1 VAADATSTAPEGPP
15 RRGTFRASSALAWRR
30 PRGKAI
36 GQLGLPLAAFL
47 FFYVAALVAL
57 LASAFWSQDELTGE
71 IQHDWGLDSFRI
83 LWEDPTYRTIVL
95 RTVGIASAVTLTCIV
110 LAFPYALFLVRVA
123 SPRVRVLLLVATVI
137 PLWVSYLVRVYSW
150 RLILNPE
157 GALNW
162 ALTGLGLPGQNILY
176 TNWAMWLVYSYIWLP
191 FMVLPIYAVLER
203 VPGSYL
209 EASADLGAKS
219 LTTLRRVVF
228 PLAVPGIAAGS
239 IFTFSLTLGD
249 YIAPGLVGGPGSQL
263 IGNVVFANVG
273 IANNVPFA
281 AAFATVPLA
290 IMAVYLL
297 IMRRLG
303 AFENL

>member
-1 VAADATSTAPEGPP
+1 VAADATTTSEGLP
-15 RRGTFRASSALAWRR
+15 RKGALRASSAVGWRW
-30 PRGKAI
+30 PGAKAL

-47 FFYVAALVAL
+47 FVYVAALVAL
-57 LASAFWSQDELTGE
+57 LVSSFWSVDEFTSE
-71 IQHDWGLDSFRI
+71 VVHTWTFDNFRT
-83 LWEDPTYRTIVL
+83 LWDDPTYRRIVFRTI
-95 RTVGIASAVTLTCIV
+95 GIASAVTVTCIV
-110 LAFPYALFLVRVA
+110 IAFPYALFLVRVA
-123 SPRVRVLLLVATVI
+123 SPRLRVLLLVATVI

-150 RLILNPE
+150 RLLLNPD
-157 GALNW
+157 GAVNW
-162 ALTGLGLPGQNILY
+162 VLTGLGLPGQNILY

-191 FMVLPIYAVLER
+191 FMVIPVYAALER

-219 LTTLRRVVF
+219 FTTLRRVVF
-228 PLAVPGIAAGS
+228 PLAIPGIAAGS

-290 IMAVYLL
+290 IMIVFIA

>member
-1 VAADATSTAPEGPP
+1 VAAEATLPEGPP
-15 RRGTFRASSALAWRR
+15 RKGALRASSAVAWRW
-30 PRGKAI
+30 PGAKAV

-47 FFYVAALVAL
+47 LVYVAALVAL
-57 LASAFWSQDELTGE
+57 LVSSFWSVDEFTSE
-71 IQHDWGLDSFRI
+71 VVHTWSLDNYRI
-83 LWEDPTYRTIVL
+83 LWDDPTYRRIVL
-95 RTVGIASAVTLTCIV
+95 RTVGIATAVTLTCIV
-110 LAFPYALFLVRVA
+110 IAFPYALFLVRVA
-123 SPRVRVLLLVATVI
+123 GPRLRVLLLVATVI

-191 FMVLPIYAVLER
+191 FMVLPIYAALER

-228 PLAVPGIAAGS
+228 PLAIPGIAAGS

-263 IGNVVFANVG
+263 IGNVVFSNVG

-290 IMAVYLL
+290 IMIVYIA

>member
-1 VAADATSTAPEGPP
+1 VAAEATLPEGPP
-15 RRGTFRASSALAWRR
+15 RKGALRASSAVAWRW
-30 PRGKAI
+30 PGAKAV

-47 FFYVAALVAL
+47 LVYVAALVAL
-57 LASAFWSQDELTGE
+57 LVSSFWSVDEFTSE
-71 IQHDWGLDSFRI
+71 VVHTWSLDNYRI
-83 LWEDPTYRTIVL
+83 LWDDPTYRRIVL
-95 RTVGIASAVTLTCIV
+95 RTVGIATAVTLTCIV
-110 LAFPYALFLVRVA
+110 IAFPYALFLVRVA
-123 SPRVRVLLLVATVI
+123 GPRLRVLLLVATVI

-191 FMVLPIYAVLER
+191 FMVLPIYAALER
-203 VPGSYL
+203 VPSSYL

-228 PLAVPGIAAGS
+228 PLAIPGIAAGS

-263 IGNVVFANVG
+263 IGNVVFSNVG

-290 IMAVYLL
+290 IMIVYIA

>member
-1 VAADATSTAPEGPP
+1 MPEGPP
-15 RRGTFRASSALAWRR
+15 RKGVLRASSAVAWRS
-30 PRGKAI
+30 PGAKAV

-47 FFYVAALVAL
+47 LVYVAALVAL
-57 LASAFWSQDELTGE
+57 LVSSFWSVDEFTSE
-71 IQHDWGLDSFRI
+71 VVHTWSFDNYRT
-83 LWEDPTYRTIVL
+83 LWDDPTYRRIVL
-95 RTVGIASAVTLTCIV
+95 RTVGIATAVTLTCIAI
-110 LAFPYALFLVRVA
+110 AFPYALFLVRVA
-123 SPRVRVLLLVATVI
+123 GPRLRVLLLVATVI

-162 ALTGLGLPGQNILY
+162 FLTGLGLPGQNILY

-191 FMVLPIYAVLER
+191 FMVLPIYAALER

-228 PLAVPGIAAGS
+228 PLAIPGIAAGS

-263 IGNVVFANVG
+263 IGNVVFSNVG

-290 IMAVYLL
+290 IMVVYIA

>member
-1 VAADATSTAPEGPP
+1 MASDATSTAPEGLP
-15 RRGTFRASSALAWRR
+15 RRGVLRASSTFAWRR
-30 PRGKAI
+30 PEAKALA
-36 GQLGLPLAAFL
+36 QLGLPLAAFL
-47 FFYVAALVAL
+47 FVYVAALVAL
-57 LASAFWSQDELTGE
+57 LVSAFWTIDEFTSE
-71 IQHDWGLDSFRI
+71 IVRDWGFDNFRT
-83 LWEDPTYRTIVL
+83 LWDDPTYRRIVL
-95 RTVGIASAVTLTCIV
+95 RTVGIATAVTVTCIV

-123 SPRVRVLLLVATVI
+123 SPRLRVLLLVATVV

-150 RLILNPE
+150 RLILNPD

-162 ALTGLGLPGQNILY
+162 VLTGIGLPGQNILY

-191 FMVLPIYAVLER
+191 FMVLPIYAALER

-209 EASADLGAKS
+209 EASADLGAKG

-228 PLAVPGIAAGS
+228 PLAIPGIAAGS

-263 IGNVVFANVG
+263 IGNVIFANVG

-281 AAFATVPLA
+281 AAFATVPLV
-290 IMAVYLL
+290 IMVVYIA

>member
-1 VAADATSTAPEGPP
+1 
-15 RRGTFRASSALAWRR
+15 
-30 PRGKAI
+30 
-36 GQLGLPLAAFL
+36 
-47 FFYVAALVAL
+47 VAALVAL
-57 LASAFWSQDELTGE
+57 LASAFWSQDELSGE
-71 IQHDWGLDSFRI
+71 IHHEWGLDHFRI

-123 SPRVRVLLLVATVI
+123 GPRLRVLLLVATVI
-137 PLWVSYLVRVYSW
+137 PLWVSSLVRVYSW

-191 FMVLPIYAVLER
+191 FMVLPIYAALER
-203 VPGSYL
+203 IPGSYL
-209 EASADLGAKS
+209 EASADLGAKG
-219 LTTLRRVVF
+219 LTTLRRVVL

>member
-1 VAADATSTAPEGPP
+1 MAADATSTAPESPP
-15 RRGTFRASSALAWRR
+15 RRGALRASSALAWRR
-30 PRGKAI
+30 PSGKAI
-36 GQLGLPLAAFL
+36 GQLGLPLTAF
-47 FFYVAALVAL
+47 FFVYVAALVAL

-71 IQHDWGLDSFRI
+71 IHHDWGLDSFRI
-83 LWEDPTYRTIVL
+83 LWEDPTYRRIVL

-110 LAFPYALFLVRVA
+110 LALPYALFLVRVA
-123 SPRVRVLLLVATVI
+123 SPRVRVLLLVAAVI

-162 ALTGLGLPGQNILY
+162 ALTGLGLPAQKILY

-191 FMVLPIYAVLER
+191 FMVLPIYAALER

-219 LTTLRRVVF
+219 LTTIRRVIF
-228 PLAVPGIAAGS
+228 PLAIPGIAAGS

-297 IMRRLG
+297 LMRRLG

>member
-1 VAADATSTAPEGPP
+1 VALDATQAAPEGSARRGALRATST
-15 RRGTFRASSALAWRR
+15 FAWRHPVAR
-30 PRGKAI
+30 AL
-36 GQLGLPLAAFL
+36 GQLAPPLGAFL
-47 FFYVAALVAL
+47 VVYVAALAAL
-57 LASAFWSQDELTGE
+57 LVSSLWSVDEFTSE
-71 IQHDWGLDSFRI
+71 VVRTWSFQNFET
-83 LWEDPTYRTIVL
+83 LWNDPTYRRIVV
-95 RTVGIASAVTLTCIV
+95 RTVALALAVTATCIV
-110 LAFPYALFLVRVA
+110 LAVPYALFLVRVA
-123 SPRVRVLLLVATVI
+123 GPRLRVLLLVATVV

-157 GALNW
+157 GILNW
-162 ALTGLGLPGQNILY
+162 VLEGIGLPAQSILY

-191 FMVLPIYAVLER
+191 FMVLPVYAALER

-209 EASADLGAKS
+209 EASADLGAKWW
-219 LTTLRRVVF
+219 TTLRRVVL
-228 PLAVPGIAAGS
+228 PLAIPGIAAGS

-290 IMAVYLL
+290 IMGVYLL